1 MAHALNQEKKYKIK
15 NNLIMENGI
24 NIYGLYEYQFK
35 EGNNSFKWL
44 HEQNYNEFVRK
55 FKLDFPE
62 ADDAEIKFFTRT
74 YFTLDFNKKGRDKGT
89 FIFDN
94 NKIPWYAFVGNY
106 LKIFKHLMIMN
117 MAG

>member
-1 MAHALNQEKKYKIK
+1 MVLTFMVFMST
-15 NNLIMENGI
+15 NLRRETTVSSGCMI
-24 NIYGLYEYQFK
+24 
-35 EGNNSFKWL
+35 
-44 HEQNYNEFVRK
+44 NYNEFVRK

-106 LKIFKHLMIMN
+106 LKIFKHLMIMIWLVN
-117 MAG
+117 RK